1 MQLFWHSPLS
11 AKNDISTEGLVAAS
25 ITSSTVTSGIVTH
38 KAVPTQKA
46 NFGDEQ
52 PRLEAWPTSLSSSCD
67 LLDSQSVWR

>member
-1 MQLFWHSPLS
+1 M
-11 AKNDISTEGLVAAS
+11 
-25 ITSSTVTSGIVTH
+25 VTSGIVTH

-52 PRLEAWPTSLSSSCD
+52 PRPEARPTSLSLSCD